1 MKCVR
6 SLFSFLALLTLSG
19 CVTMPTGPSVMVLP
33 GSGKS
38 FEQFQTDD
46 AVCRQ
51 WAAGQIGLPPQA
63 VATQNT
69 ATGAVAG
76 TAIGAGLGAAIGA
89 ASGSAGT
96 GAAIG
101 AASGLLL
108 GTASGASAGQ
118 ASGWEAQ
125 RRFDIAYQ
133 QCMYAKGNQIPGYS
147 RSSAPPPPPY

>member
-1 MKCVR
+1 MKCMK
-6 SLFSFLALLTLSG
+6 SLFLFLAILTLSG
-19 CVTMPTGPSVMVLP
+19 CVTMPTGPGVMVLP

-51 WAAGQIGLPPQA
+51 WAGGQIGLPPQA
-63 VATQNT
+63 VANQNT

-89 ASGSAGT
+89 ASGHAGP

-108 GTASGASAGQ
+108 GSASGASEGQ
-118 ASGWEAQ
+118 SSGWETQ
-125 RRFDIAYQ
+125 RRYDIAYQ
-133 QCMYAKGNQIPGYS
+133 QCMYAKGNQIPGFS
-147 RSSAPPPPPY
+147 RSSSPQPPY

>member
-1 MKCVR
+1 MKGVL
-6 SLFSFLALLTLSG
+6 SLYSLLALLTLSG
-19 CVTMPTGPSVMVLP
+19 CVTMPPGPSVMVLP

-51 WAAGQIGLPPQA
+51 WAAGQTGIAPQT
-63 VATQNT
+63 VANQNT

-101 AASGLLL
+101 AASGLLF
-108 GTASGASAGQ
+108 GTAAGAGSGQS
-118 ASGWEAQ
+118 SGWELQ
-125 RRFDIAYQ
+125 RRYDIAYQ

-147 RSSAPPPPPY
+147 RATVPAPPPY